1 LEKLSFGKPLKT
13 ESQPIKNNLTKFFM
27 FAIVKR
33 EVKMYR
39 GTIIERLE
47 ILENTVEELKR
58 EVKNLKKRIES
69 EKEERIENIKELEEK
84 IKEKNQEEK
93 GEITTRVLLEV
104 LKKLEWESGI
114 DFREEKKDLGWRPN
128 D

>member
-1 LEKLSFGKPLKT
+1 
-13 ESQPIKNNLTKFFM
+13 
-27 FAIVKR
+27 
-33 EVKMYR
+33 MYK

-47 ILENTVEELKR
+47 RLENTVEELKR
-58 EVKNLKKRIES
+58 EVKNLEKRIES

-84 IKEKNQEEK
+84 IKERDQEEK
-93 GEITTRVLLEV
+93 GEITTREVLLEV
-104 LKKLEWESGI
+104 LKQLEWEIGI